1 VVFGSGQ
8 LALWENCASCLC
20 LGLEAEYKADREN
33 EKLKC
38 CSHSVLFL
46 AIRFDI
52 CGRLDINDAIF
63 AGPVT

>member
-1 VVFGSGQ
+1 
-8 LALWENCASCLC
+8 LC

-33 EKLKC
+33 ENLKC

-46 AIRFDI
+46 ALRFDARR
-52 CGRLDINDAIF
+52 RLDVTDAIL